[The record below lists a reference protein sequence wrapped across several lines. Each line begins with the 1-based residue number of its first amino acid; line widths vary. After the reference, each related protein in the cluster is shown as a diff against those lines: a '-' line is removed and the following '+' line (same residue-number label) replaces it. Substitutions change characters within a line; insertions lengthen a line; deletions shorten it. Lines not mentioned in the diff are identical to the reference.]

1 MNQRERLIELLCS
14 VECAG
19 EEGFGNC
26 PQRRHSRCSRL
37 EGLEMCQIGAIA
49 DRLLANGVIV
59 PPVKVGDKIYQTDG
73 VRVYENEVCEISLSK
88 RTVIY
93 YTESAVAFDETAIG
107 KSVFL
112 TREEAEQALKGGE
125 G

>member
-26 PQRRHSRCSRL
+26 PQRRQSRCSRL

-49 DRLLANGVIV
+49 DRLLANGVLV
-59 PPVKVGDKIYQTDG
+59 PPAGLETTSSGLATARRKNCSTTIPEY
-73 VRVYENEVCEISLSK
+73 VCTSR
-88 RTVIY
+88 RTVC
-93 YTESAVAFDETAIG
+93 G
-107 KSVFL
+107 
-112 TREEAEQALKGGE
+112 
-125 G
+125 

>member
-1 MNQRERLIELLCS
+1 MRDGLLKLLDEAINDES
-14 VECAG
+14 TSYSNIVDYL
-19 EEGFGNC
+19 
-26 PQRRHSRCSRL
+26 L
-37 EGLEMCQIGAIA
+37 E
-49 DRLLANGVIV
+49 NGVIV
-59 PPVKVGDKIYQTDG
+59 LPVKVGDKIYQTDG
-73 VRVYENEVCEISLSK
+73 FRVYENEVCEISLSK

-93 YTESAVAFDETAIG
+93 YTESAVAFDETAIS